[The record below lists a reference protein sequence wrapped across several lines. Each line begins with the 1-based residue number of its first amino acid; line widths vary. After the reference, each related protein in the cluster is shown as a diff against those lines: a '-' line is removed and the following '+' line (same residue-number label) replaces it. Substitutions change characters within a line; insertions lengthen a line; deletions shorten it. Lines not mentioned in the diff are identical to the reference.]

1 MALPTSTGSISTYR
15 NKQRACC
22 QSRTASSYLHTVRMS
37 IFLGFSSNS
46 CTAFTGDLLV
56 TWTLRSIAV
65 GMSQRHALSDGSGC
79 EGVTEVM
86 EPHIPRIP
94 CTSISETLQFSY
106 FCYPRFSIPL
116 QNFRRLERRKPGKIA
131 PKRYSCHR
139 DSVSRAVADR
149 RAYFSPKCNHRSG
162 EAVLASCERMEVPSC
177 KAQSSIT
184 AMVTSISKGLSRMA
198 LIATRHASLSG

>member
-94 CTSISETLQFSY
+94 CTSISETLQFPQL
-106 FCYPRFSIPL
+106 CYPRYLYTSS
-116 QNFRRLERRKPGKIA
+116 N
-131 PKRYSCHR
+131 
-139 DSVSRAVADR
+139 
-149 RAYFSPKCNHRSG
+149 FSPLRETKNEENRP
-162 EAVLASCERMEVPSC
+162 ETL
-177 KAQSSIT
+177 Q
-184 AMVTSISKGLSRMA
+184 LSQRF
-198 LIATRHASLSG
+198 RKSRCRR

>member
-65 GMSQRHALSDGSGC
+65 GMSQRHAPFDGSGC
-79 EGVTEVM
+79 AGMTEIM
-86 EPHIPRIP
+86 EPHTPKSP
-94 CTSISETLQFSY
+94 VKPISEILQFPQL
-106 FCYPRFSIPL
+106 CYPRYLYTASEFSPL
-116 QNFRRLERRKPGKIA
+116 REAKNGENRPEKLQLLQRFRKP
-131 PKRYSCHR
+131 RC
-139 DSVSRAVADR
+139 R
-149 RAYFSPKCNHRSG
+149 R
-162 EAVLASCERMEVPSC
+162 
-177 KAQSSIT
+177 
-184 AMVTSISKGLSRMA
+184 
-198 LIATRHASLSG
+198 

>member
-1 MALPTSTGSISTYR
+1 MISVIPAQPEPSNGVCRPRFFNCFWDIPTTMERYVHVTSKSLVDAVQPFEQSHGNVDILTPFWCKNGVQ
-15 NKQRACC
+15 NRACC

-94 CTSISETLQFSY
+94 CTSISETLQFS
-106 FCYPRFSIPL
+106 
-116 QNFRRLERRKPGKIA
+116 
-131 PKRYSCHR
+131 
-139 DSVSRAVADR
+139 
-149 RAYFSPKCNHRSG
+149 
-162 EAVLASCERMEVPSC
+162 
-177 KAQSSIT
+177 
-184 AMVTSISKGLSRMA
+184 
-198 LIATRHASLSG
+198 